1 MPLPIA
7 HGLFG
12 ASVVAAVLPA
22 PISKR
27 YAKPM
32 LFGAFLANT
41 PDFDFALVFLL
52 NSDKWHRGFTHS
64 IMFALLMMM
73 MFIAYR
79 GRREFR
85 EALAYGLAFASHFVL
100 DFVTTKLG
108 GGLELFFPFSDGRFG
123 LRWFGLSEMPSKV
136 SALQILQNLT
146 IEFAIFFSLLL
157 LVLMLRKL
165 ISKPATMT

>member
-64 IMFALLMMM
+64 MMFALLMVM
-73 MFIAYR
+73 MFVAYR

-85 EALAYGLAFASHFVL
+85 EALAYGLAFASHCVL
-100 DFVTTKLG
+100 DFVTTKKG
-108 GGLELFFPFSDGRFG
+108 GGVELFFPFSDERFG

-136 SALQILQNLT
+136 SVFEILQNLT
-146 IEFAIFFSLLL
+146 IEFAIFFSLLIF
-157 LVLMLRKL
+157 VLMMKKAMLKSDL
-165 ISKPATMT
+165 KV

>member
-7 HGLFG
+7 HGLLG

-22 PISKR
+22 PVSTR
-27 YAKPM
+27 YLKPM
-32 LFGAFLANT
+32 LLGTFLANT

-64 IMFALLMMM
+64 IMFALLIAM

-79 GRREFR
+79 GSRKFR
-85 EALAYGLAFASHFVL
+85 EVLAYGLAFASHFVL
-100 DFVTTKLG
+100 DFITTKKG
-108 GGLELFFPFSDGRFG
+108 GGLELFFPFADGRFG

-136 SALQILQNLT
+136 SVFEILQNLT
-146 IEFAIFFSLLL
+146 IEFALFSGLLIFVF
-157 LVLMLRKL
+157 MMRKAMQKSA
-165 ISKPATMT
+165 IKI

>member
-22 PISKR
+22 PVSAR
-27 YAKPM
+27 YVKPM

-64 IMFALLMMM
+64 IMFALLIAL

-79 GRREFR
+79 GRRNFR

-100 DFVTTKLG
+100 DFVTTKEG

-136 SALQILQNLT
+136 TVFEILQNLT
-146 IEFAIFFSLLL
+146 IEFAIFFSLLVFIL
-157 LVLMLRKL
+157 LLRKL
-165 ISKPATMT
+165 MLKPVVIL

>member
-7 HGLFG
+7 HGLLG

-22 PISKR
+22 PVSVR
-27 YAKPM
+27 YAKPL
-32 LFGAFLANT
+32 LFGAVLANT

-64 IMFALLMMM
+64 IMFAVLIAM

-79 GRREFR
+79 GRRKFR

-100 DFVTTKLG
+100 DFVTTKEG

-136 SALQILQNLT
+136 SVFEILQNLT
-146 IEFAIFFSLLL
+146 IEFALFASLLIFIL
-157 LVLMLRKL
+157 GLRKMMLRL
-165 ISKPATMT
+165 IVKK